1 MNLGQILVV
10 AAAIAGGGATVAL
23 GRDYLADDDQFSSY
37 ASRLISATATLLV
50 AALAYLTFQFVTTDY
65 SNAYVWENTADY
77 LPVLYRVT
85 GVYAAN
91 AGSILLWAALASVVA
106 AFVVVVRGVDDDTTK
121 LVLTFAMGVVTYFG
135 GMLVVQSPFA
145 PISSQFP
152 NSPPGFTP
160 SSGQG
165 LNPLLVDPYM
175 AIHPPVMFVSYALLT
190 VPFAIGAAHFVSLFR
205 TGEGIYSEWIGS
217 VTRWLRV
224 SWLFLTGAV
233 SLGALW
239 SYTVLGWGGIWAWDP
254 VETAILIPWLFL
266 TATLHAVTNYRVGRK
281 YTTLAPAMTAAT
293 FSLAIYTTNI
303 VRSGVFRSVHSFASD
318 GMGSLLLV
326 LMTSVGVLG
335 VGLPFA
341 YWFLQTD
348 DGDDDGSESDWQWV
362 SRTNLLHFAVL
373 GLGLLAFVSL
383 WGLTFPVL
391 RDATTGVEVSVDPQ
405 YYNLWSYPVTLA
417 LMLALGF
424 YMDLDHEGKNR
435 ALFGFGVFSVA
446 TLLAALYTPTEAW
459 QLAKVGASDPV
470 VYRLVGNASVLSA
483 FPPVAYVG
491 ITVVKRGAD
500 RIRAS
505 ADERFRLKETGIT
518 LIHVGVALLVFSLAF
533 TYLFTAQASVIV
545 QGAPEDRVEV
555 PDSDYAVQVAGYS
568 QSQLPD
574 DPDVTALGSTPR
586 ELLSEGESTNNTVQ
600 TVYGTV
606 TNVQQGPQATVIQ
619 LDNSGLWIGVTNN
632 TASLQVR
639 EGQRIVAR
647 GLTLWNYVPQADAV
661 VLADGRSVGP
671 VSNPPESVSPT
682 RVEVESTSLVVFE
695 NGERVV
701 AGDAGQRT
709 YTMQGGMQV
718 RDVLVDRGLFEDTY
732 VIAAINDETVSLTVK
747 RIPLMTPIRL
757 SILLL
762 LAGMTLVLLYDPAHG
777 LWRFR
782 TETAEPT
789 ADATTSD

>member
-1 MNLGQILVV
+1 MNVGQILVV
-10 AAAIAGGGATVAL
+10 AAAVSGGGAAAAL
-23 GRDYLADDDQFSSY
+23 GRDYLADDDQYSAY
-37 ASRLISATATLLV
+37 APRLVGATAILLV

-77 LPVLYRVT
+77 LPLLYRVT

-91 AGSILLWAALASVVA
+91 AGSILLWAALSAVVA
-106 AFVVVVRGVDDDTTK
+106 AFVVVVRGVDDDATK
-121 LVLTFAMGVVTYFG
+121 LVLSLAMAVVAYFG

-205 TGEGIYSEWIGS
+205 TGEGIYDEWIGS

-224 SWLFLTGAV
+224 SWLFLTAAV

-266 TATLHAVTNYRVGRK
+266 TATLHAVTNYRAGRK

-335 VGLPFA
+335 VGLPLA
-341 YWFLQTD
+341 YWFLQT
-348 DGDDDGSESDWQWV
+348 ESDGGGGGDTEWV

-391 RDATTGVEVSVDPQ
+391 RDATTGVEVAVDPQ

-435 ALFGFGVFSVA
+435 ALFGFGVFAAA
-446 TLLAALYTPTEAW
+446 TVLAALYTPSEAW
-459 QLAKVGASDPV
+459 QLAKVGPSDAI

-491 ITVVKRGAD
+491 VTVVKRGVA
-500 RIRAS
+500 RVRGS
-505 ADERFRLKETGIT
+505 ADTRFRLKETGIT
-518 LIHVGVALLVFSLAF
+518 FIHVGVALLVFSLAF
-533 TYLFTAQASVIV
+533 TYLFTAQSSVIV
-545 QGAPEDRVEV
+545 QGAPADRVEV

-574 DPDVTALGSTPR
+574 DPDVTNLGSTPQQV
-586 ELLSEGESTNNTVQ
+586 LTKGESTNNTVQ

-606 TNVQQGPQATVIQ
+606 TNVQQGPRATVIQ
-619 LDNSGLWIGVTNN
+619 LDNSNLWIGVTNN

-639 EGQRIVAR
+639 EGQRIVAK

-671 VSNPPESVSPT
+671 VSDPPESVTPT

-695 NGERVV
+695 DGERVV
-701 AGDAGQRT
+701 AGEAGQRT

-782 TETAEPT
+782 TETAERT
-789 ADATTSD
+789 ADVTTSD